1 MEAGAINPMFE
12 FEKLQIER
20 GNSLYPP
27 VFSSLG
33 QMSSLPE
40 KEVLPYVD
48 NEIESPKDEF
58 SDEGPTKV
66 YLEGK
71 LQEILR
77 SDSLMVQLQ
86 EPEKTIKILEKKA
99 CSLDKELEDQNKFN
113 EKLNSTCNFLHL
125 QQESVDGSVKQP
137 EKSPLTNESTHSRN
151 EAVSGSQPIVPSK
164 KRIVLGLWRKLLRKD
179 KRNSS
184 MTKLK
189 GVGLMLLHLTAQ
201 LKVNFVRP
209 FESILKL

>member
-86 EPEKTIKILEKKA
+86 EPEKTIKILEKKRNT
-99 CSLDKELEDQNKFN
+99 S
-113 EKLNSTCNFLHL
+113 S
-125 QQESVDGSVKQP
+125 SVDGSVKQP

-189 GVGLMLLHLTAQ
+189 
-201 LKVNFVRP
+201 
-209 FESILKL
+209 